1 VHGDV
6 YDLLQMEVNELDER
20 KLLEVVDSDWA
31 GVARRDR
38 KDIEVAG
45 MEYER
50 YAYHERRPCL

>member
-1 VHGDV
+1 MHGDV

-45 MEYER
+45 MESNGKDS
-50 YAYHERRPCL
+50 